1 MNAVL
6 KTTSIA
12 ICYVPGNILST
23 CLLEGKK
30 KKRVSS
36 SSTLRVCIHRPTI
49 FDRTTA
55 AAGPNLMAVIN
66 LSGRPPF

>member
-30 KKRVSS
+30 KKKSVFF
-36 SSTLRVCIHRPTI
+36 LY
-49 FDRTTA
+49 A
-55 AAGPNLMAVIN
+55 ACVYTQTHH
-66 LSGRPPF
+66 F